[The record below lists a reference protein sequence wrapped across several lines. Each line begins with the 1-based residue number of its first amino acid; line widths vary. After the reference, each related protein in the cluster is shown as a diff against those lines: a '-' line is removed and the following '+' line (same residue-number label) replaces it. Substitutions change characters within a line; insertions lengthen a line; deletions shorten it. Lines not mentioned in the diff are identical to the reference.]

1 MTKPELVSQISRKSG
16 LTLKDSEKALMAFT
30 EAVSE
35 ALAKGETVQL
45 VGFGSFERRTREA
58 RKGRNPRT
66 GAELRI
72 PTRQVPAFRAGKGL
86 KEAVGQR

>member
-45 VGFGSFERRTREA
+45 VGFGSFERRTRKA